1 VNLPKIG
8 QKGDVEKAFSK
19 FWASERAET
28 LKGIAKSENIPVEK
42 FEQLIGEYLYTQKLP
57 HGQDI
62 VDLLP
67 EAPKILERQGII
79 DRIKSAIEN
88 IVDMFEW

>member
-1 VNLPKIG
+1 M
-8 QKGDVEKAFSK
+8 EKAFGD
-19 FWASERAET
+19 FWTSERSKT
-28 LKGIAKSENIPVEK
+28 LKGVAKSENISVEK
-42 FEQLIGEYLYTQKLP
+42 FEHLIGEYLYTQKLP

-79 DRIKSAIEN
+79 DRIKGAVKN
-88 IVDMFEW
+88 IVDVFEW